1 MDRDSYSTQQLE
13 AQAGT
18 DQPPIRLGDDPIMCS
33 HCNAPHTGFLSYF
46 HYQMTLLVPHTVTID
61 FIAFPA
67 LRDVLIQDDS
77 LYLDADPVAFAC
89 FERDFTEN

>member
-18 DQPPIRLGDDPIMCS
+18 DQPFIRLGDDPIMCS

-46 HYQMTLLVPHTVTID
+46 HYQVTVCVMNAHMQLSDESPETSPVEGQTD
-61 FIAFPA
+61 IAGE
-67 LRDVLIQDDS
+67 DED
-77 LYLDADPVAFAC
+77 
-89 FERDFTEN
+89 